1 MSKEGNTVNTLALL
15 VGAVIG
21 AIVGAATAH
30 FLSKTLDEQPP
41 EARKIAAGSAV
52 KASMGVVAAL
62 RAIIALG
69 R

>member
-1 MSKEGNTVNTLALL
+1 MSKEDRSVNVMALL
-15 VGAVIG
+15 TGAVIG
-21 AIVGAATAH
+21 AIAGAATAH